1 MEGEFLEKQEYK
13 PFIWLRYI
21 DDIFFIWTHG
31 EDKLKTFLENLNQFH
46 PNIKFTHESSTESI
60 PFLDLRVKLSQ
71 GKLETDLHIKPT
83 DRHQYLHY
91 SSSHPGHTKRSIV
104 YSQTLRVARVCSH
117 ETDFRKHTTEMKSWF
132 LKRGYPNNV
141 IEKEMKKVKF
151 SKISSTRKGNA
162 KVVPLVVTYHP
173 GLKNINQIINKDL
186 HLLYMDQE
194 VKKVFT
200 PKPMVSFRSAR
211 KLSSYL
217 VRAKLYPLKRK
228 VGSFEC
234 KGKRCQTCLN
244 VNETDS
250 IASSVTKEEYKINH
264 CFDCNEKCL
273 IYLLTCKVCLKQYVG
288 QTVDEFR
295 LRWNN
300 YRSYNKKYQRL
311 EPCMQEH
318 LFEHFNE
325 EEHHGF
331 LEDVSITFIDKT
343 DPSEPLKRENYWK
356 NVLKTMA
363 PLGLNIEGS
372 V

>member
-1 MEGEFLEKQEYK
+1 M
-13 PFIWLRYI
+13 
-21 DDIFFIWTHG
+21 
-31 EDKLKTFLENLNQFH
+31 
-46 PNIKFTHESSTESI
+46 
-60 PFLDLRVKLSQ
+60 
-71 GKLETDLHIKPT
+71 
-83 DRHQYLHY
+83 
-91 SSSHPGHTKRSIV
+91 
-104 YSQTLRVARVCSH
+104 ARVFSH
-117 ETDFRKHTTEMKSWF
+117 EADFRKHTTEMKSWF

-141 IEKEMKKVKF
+141 TEKEMKKVKF

-162 KVVPLVVTYHP
+162 KGVPLVVTYHP
-173 GLKNINQIINKDL
+173 GLKNFNQIINKNL

-200 PKPMVSFRSAR
+200 PKPMVSFCSAR

-217 VRAKLYPLKRK
+217 VRAKPYPLKRK

-250 IASSVTKEEYKINH
+250 FASSVTKEEYKINH

-300 YRSYNKKYQRL
+300 YKSNNRKHQRL
-311 EPCMQEH
+311 EPCLQEH

-325 EEHHGF
+325 EGHHGF
-331 LEDVSITFIDKT
+331 LKDVSITFIDKT
-343 DPSEPLKRENYWK
+343 DLSKPLKRENYWK

-363 PLGLNIEGS
+363 CLGLNIEDS